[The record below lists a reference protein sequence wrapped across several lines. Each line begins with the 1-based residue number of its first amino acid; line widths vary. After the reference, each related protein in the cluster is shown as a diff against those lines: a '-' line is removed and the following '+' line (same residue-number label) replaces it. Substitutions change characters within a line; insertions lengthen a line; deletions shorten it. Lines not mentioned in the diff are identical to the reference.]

1 MNKNIF
7 TKVICLVTA
16 ILMSIPALPGYL
28 VNAAETSGTVYMQ
41 NISSTNGQTVLQAFW
56 EKDGNLQAVFT
67 ALQTKDIV
75 SITYIDSDDH
85 ATTVTGSAINVINV
99 STLTVGNETIEAP
112 AKNHKFITAD
122 FENTGY
128 DSGFTIMI
136 DVSSGNGHEF
146 SKEKGN
152 SGNNN
157 GNNNIRKAGY
167 IVEHYRQDEETYTLY
182 ETEELEG
189 EVNQTVTAEAKDY
202 DEYTCDLSI
211 EDTVASGEV
220 NEDGSL
226 VLKLYYRMNY
236 SDEIGGDEEEP
247 KTGNG
252 ADEGAGGSDDGS
264 SGQENTNPENNNPST
279 GGSNNDDTDNSDT
292 ETGDT
297 GNGDSNTGSSGQDD
311 SSNGGEDTSDNDE
324 ENSNEHEDSSE
335 DDENNGGTDDPVT
348 DNTGTDLA
356 DDETTTDD
364 ENNTNDDDT
373 ESNVRN
379 GSGGG
384 INIED
389 SAVPLA
395 NLEKSDHFAYVIG
408 YPEGDVRPLNSIT
421 REEVAM
427 IFYRLLTDES
437 RSSLLSDENTFN
449 DMAGHE
455 WSNRAISTLSNAGII
470 KGYPDGTFK
479 PSNSIT
485 RAEFAT
491 IAAKFDSLDLSSES
505 RMTDIF
511 GHWAEKYITSAEIKG
526 WVKGYPDSM
535 FKPEQFITRAEAMT
549 LINNVLGRKVLK
561 ENIYPEAMF
570 WQDITEGDWYFEN
583 VMEATNSHDY
593 LYEEDGDELWTGM
606 KANKVWP

>member
-16 ILMSIPALPGYL
+16 FIMSIPALPAYMA
-28 VNAAETSGTVYMQ
+28 NAAETYGNVYMQ

-75 SITYIDSDDH
+75 SITYIDSDEH
-85 ATTVTGSAINVINV
+85 ATTVTGSAINVMNV

-122 FENTGY
+122 FENTEY
-128 DSGFTIMI
+128 DSGFKILI

-157 GNNNIRKAGY
+157 NIQKAAY
-167 IVEHYRQDEETYTLY
+167 TVEHYRQDEETYKLY

-189 EVNQTVTAEAKDY
+189 EVNQTVTATAKDY

-211 EDTVASGEV
+211 EGTAASGEV

-236 SDEIGGDEEEP
+236 SDEIGEDEEDP
-247 KTGNG
+247 KTGTG
-252 ADEGAGGSDDGS
+252 TDEGAGGSNNGNG
-264 SGQENTNPENNNPST
+264 GQGNTNPENTNPAA
-279 GGSNNDDTDNSDT
+279 GGSSSDDSDNSDPG
-292 ETGDT
+292 TGD
-297 GNGDSNTGSSGQDD
+297 SSTGSSGQDNSSSGGED
-311 SSNGGEDTSDNDE
+311 SSNED
-324 ENSNEHEDSSE
+324 EHSGDE
-335 DDENNGGTDDPVT
+335 DDENSGNDDSVTGG
-348 DNTGTDLA
+348 TGTDLA
-356 DDETTTDD
+356 DGETNTDEGETGTNDGET
-364 ENNTNDDDT
+364 NTNDDDT
-373 ESNVRN
+373 ESNDRN

-384 INIED
+384 GITIED

-395 NLEKSDHFAYVIG
+395 SLEKSDHFAYVIG
-408 YPEGDVRPLNSIT
+408 YPEGDVRPLNRIT

-437 RSSLLSDENTFN
+437 RSSLLSDGNTFS

-505 RMTDIF
+505 MMTDIF
-511 GHWAEKYITSAEIKG
+511 GHWAEKFITSAEIKG
-526 WVKGYPDSM
+526 WVKGYPDST
-535 FKPEQFITRAEAMT
+535 FKPEQLITRAEAMT
-549 LINNVLGRKVLK
+549 LINNVLGRKVPK

-570 WQDITEGDWYFEN
+570 WQDITEEDWYFEN